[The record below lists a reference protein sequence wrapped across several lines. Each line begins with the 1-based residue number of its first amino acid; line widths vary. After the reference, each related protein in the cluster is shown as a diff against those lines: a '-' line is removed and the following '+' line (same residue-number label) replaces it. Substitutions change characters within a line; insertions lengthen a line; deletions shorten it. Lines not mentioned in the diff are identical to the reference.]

1 MPKQKSV
8 YVCQNCSFESLKWV
22 GQCPRCSKWNTF
34 EETLVAPTDTKNLK
48 VRVAPRLD
56 LAKRLSDVELKSTN
70 RISSGIAEFD
80 RVLGGGF
87 VPGQVILLSGEP
99 GIGKSTLLLQIT
111 NSIKDA
117 TNVLYV
123 SGEESPLQIKLRAE
137 RLRIKGTTLTVLSE
151 VDVDS
156 INSFVQSFALVKEN
170 IKDPAKERA
179 KEPDSKTLNMIIA
192 DSIQTL
198 TTTDLAGTA
207 GSVGQVRECALR
219 LSQLAKSLNI
229 PLILVGHVTK
239 EGNIAGPKVLEH
251 LVDTV
256 LYIEGDDKHIFRLLR
271 TTKNRF
277 GPVSEVGIFEMTER
291 GMIEVSNPS
300 DVFLEE
306 RLTSAPGSCVTV
318 VMEGYRPL
326 LFEVQALTFPT
337 SFGYPKRTA
346 SGFNVNRLSVLVA
359 VLEKRCGLKLS
370 NQDVYINVAGGMKIS
385 EYSADLAV
393 CLAVASALSGKQLDP
408 KVVSFGEVGLS
419 GEVRK
424 VPYLAN
430 RLKEAK
436 KLGFNKVIGPNE
448 VKSVKDALGL
458 AIK

>member
-1 MPKQKSV
+1 M
-8 YVCQNCSFESLKWV
+8 
-22 GQCPRCSKWNTF
+22 
-34 EETLVAPTDTKNLK
+34 APTDPKNLK
-48 VRVAPRLD
+48 VRISPRPD
-56 LAKRLSDVELKSTN
+56 QAKRLSEVELKTTA
-70 RISSGIAEFD
+70 RVSSGISEFD

-87 VPGQVILLSGEP
+87 VPGQVVLLSGEP

-111 NSIKDA
+111 NSLKDA
-117 TNVLYV
+117 SNILYV

-137 RLRIKGTTLTVLSE
+137 RLKIKGSNLTILSE

-156 INSFVQSFALVKEN
+156 IIAFVQSFA
-170 IKDPAKERA
+170 IKDSASKNSATKEA
-179 KEPDSKTLNMIIA
+179 ENKTLNMIIA

-198 TTTDLAGTA
+198 TTIDLTGTA

-277 GPVSEVGIFEMTER
+277 GPVSEVGIFEMTEK

-306 RLTSAPGSCVTV
+306 RLKSAPGSCVTV

-424 VPYLAN
+424 VPYLTN

-436 KLGFNKVIGPNE
+436 KLGFSKVIGPNE

-458 AIK
+458 VLKGA